1 MPCRALELLLTPR
14 ALNGSTD
21 IKFVNTSLHG
31 VGHVFVDR
39 CFEDFGLKPFTSVK
53 EQQHPDPEFP
63 SVKFPNPEEAGMT
76 HYIFHNLWNCWTD
89 RGYAPFL
96 GALVHMI
103 SLFGVRC

>member
-1 MPCRALELLLTPR
+1 LLYRALELLLTSR

-31 VGHVFVDR
+31 VGHAFVNR
-39 CFEDFGLKPFTSVK
+39 SFEAFGFKPFIPVK

-76 HYIFHNLWNCWTD
+76 HYVIHN
-89 RGYAPFL
+89 
-96 GALVHMI
+96 
-103 SLFGVRC
+103 